1 MCRRGKKK
9 VEMLPKH
16 KYQSYSKCAGYCE
29 DARDAAMM
37 FLRGNNVVRGLT
49 VIGVK
54 RLYAGCKSCCKG
66 KGFYKNCI
74 EPLQKYIQQ
83 PHDHMFPDESDDII
97 NNYRV
102 YTPEDWARQYYN
114 NIHRYWDNV
123 YQNRIY

>member
-9 VEMLPKH
+9 VKMLPKH

-102 YTPEDWARQYYN
+102 
-114 NIHRYWDNV
+114 
-123 YQNRIY
+123 